1 MRVNLVKA
9 LLLHLPYLIQ
19 MIKVLLVEDEAALR
33 DTLEEILEL
42 NNFEVK
48 VAGSGEEAL
57 EIINTWI
64 PDLIVSD
71 IMMPEMTGFDL
82 IKKVHGQE
90 KMQNIPFIF
99 LSALASREDQ
109 NKGLD
114 AGAKGYITKPFKSA
128 ELIALIKQ
136 LSSSI

>member
-1 MRVNLVKA
+1 VNLVKA
-9 LLLHLPYLIQ
+9 LLLHLPYPTQ
-19 MIKVLLVEDEAALR
+19 MIKVLLVEDEVALR
-33 DTLEEILEL
+33 ETLEEILEL
-42 NNFEVK
+42 NDFDVK

-64 PDLIVSD
+64 PDLFVSD
-71 IMMPEMTGFDL
+71 IMMPGITGYDL
-82 IKKVHGQE
+82 IRKVHEQSE
-90 KMQNIPFIF
+90 LAEIPFIF

-109 NKGLD
+109 NKGIE

-136 LSSSI
+136 YISAV

>member
-1 MRVNLVKA
+1 
-9 LLLHLPYLIQ
+9 

-33 DTLEEILEL
+33 ETLEEILEL
-42 NNFEVK
+42 NDFDVK
-48 VAGSGEEAL
+48 IAESGEEAL
-57 EIINTWI
+57 KVIDTWI

-71 IMMPEMTGFDL
+71 IMMPGITGFDL
-82 IKKVHGQE
+82 IKKVHDQPTL
-90 KMQNIPFIF
+90 KDIPFIF

-109 NKGLD
+109 NKGIE

-128 ELIALIKQ
+128 ELVALIKQ

>member
-1 MRVNLVKA
+1 
-9 LLLHLPYLIQ
+9 

-33 DTLEEILEL
+33 ETLEEILEL

-57 EIINTWI
+57 EIIYTWI

-71 IMMPEMTGFDL
+71 IMMPGITGFDL
-82 IKKVHGQE
+82 IRKVHSQSE
-90 KMQNIPFIF
+90 LAEIPFIF

-109 NKGLD
+109 NNGID

-136 LSSSI
+136 LISSI

>member
-1 MRVNLVKA
+1 
-9 LLLHLPYLIQ
+9 

-33 DTLEEILEL
+33 ETLEEILEL
-42 NNFEVK
+42 NDFEVK

-57 EIINTWI
+57 EAINSWV

-71 IMMPEMTGFDL
+71 IMMPGITGYDL
-82 IKKVHGQE
+82 IKKVHEQPKLAE
-90 KMQNIPFIF
+90 IPFIF

-109 NKGLD
+109 NKGIA

-128 ELIALIKQ
+128 ELITLIKQ
-136 LSSSI
+136 LTEII

>member
-1 MRVNLVKA
+1 VNLVKA

-33 DTLEEILEL
+33 ETLEEILEL

-57 EIINTWI
+57 EIIYTWI

-71 IMMPEMTGFDL
+71 IMMPGITGFDL
-82 IKKVHGQE
+82 IRKVHSQSE
-90 KMQNIPFIF
+90 LAEIPFIF

-109 NKGLD
+109 NNGID

-136 LSSSI
+136 LISSI